1 MDRESRIFE
10 ILQKLGFNTTRLRW
24 KLYQWEKRRENR
36 QKGIQL
42 PASVH
47 WLKYPNKHCLHCG
60 KLVDGDARRCPQC
73 DRRVPSLL
81 TYRIFRLLGLTQ
93 PGSAPPTIMVFLAV
107 MVVLFLL
114 EIAMQGVSAVMSP
127 TRFTLLVFGAWNPLL
142 AIIEHQY
149 WRYLGFGLSHIGII
163 HIGFNCFAL
172 MQVGPLVE
180 SQIGKSRML
189 VVITV
194 TQLTAAFASQ
204 LWYYNL
210 HGSVHS
216 LTAGASGWLFGLI
229 GFGIALLWSS
239 QGSAKMYRDVLVQWA
254 IYALI
259 FGFFIGANNAA
270 HIGGMAGGA
279 ILGFLP
285 MGDTQRTRAI
295 GQVWNAAAIISGAMW
310 CITIAYLAVS
320 IISNWT
326 PGGSPQ

>member
-1 MDRESRIFE
+1 MDRESQIFQLLE
-10 ILQKLGFNTTRLRW
+10 RLGINTTRLKW
-24 KLYQWEKRRENR
+24 KLFQWQKRRENR

-47 WLKYPNKHCLHCG
+47 WLRYPNKHCLHCG

-93 PGSAPPTIMVFLAV
+93 PGSTPPTIMVFLAV

-285 MGDTQRTRAI
+285 MGDTQRTRTI
-295 GQVWNAAAIISGAMW
+295 GKVWNAAAIVSGIFW
-310 CITIAYLAVS
+310 CITIAFLAVS
-320 IISNWT
+320 IVTNWT
-326 PGGSPQ
+326 PGGTPQ